1 MFLPKL
7 YKSVIAINQ
16 ICYDNISIVIS
27 ILVFNSEYCIC
38 FVLWKPARESRCT
51 VKGKHGLIRCPES
64 NKCCEC
70 EYGASLE
77 HKSSS
82 TVSLDA
88 LLEDVAYEPADYS
101 IPQEDRLIE
110 LLLEE
115 LIDYLEE
122 IHPGYGSVFHL
133 LCDGITNRREI
144 GETLGVPTG
153 TIKDWVPKIRRLAE
167 EYYNRY

>member
-1 MFLPKL
+1 MTLIVELLVKVSFAIKDNH
-7 YKSVIAINQ
+7 YVIFSHLALQLTHIMVRKV
-16 ICYDNISIVIS
+16 C
-27 ILVFNSEYCIC
+27 L
-38 FVLWKPARESRCT
+38 
-51 VKGKHGLIRCPES
+51 
-64 NKCCEC
+64 
-70 EYGASLE
+70 
-77 HKSSS
+77 
-82 TVSLDA
+82 A
-88 LLEDVAYEPADYS
+88 LLEAGAYEPADYS

-122 IHPGYGSVFHL
+122 FHPGYGSVFHL
-133 LCDGITNRREI
+133 LCDGLTNRREI